1 MTLVEKIKGI
11 FKPKLT
17 FEQFAVAIT
26 SDVRIAIIEEL
37 GLMYERSVGCKFKQI
52 KRGVS
57 DRLDREVSRG
67 SLTWHLEKLKDSD
80 LVEEIP
86 TDRPISGFDH
96 IFWDLTSNGREVFK
110 VLEKVKREMEEVES

>member
-1 MTLVEKIKGI
+1 MSLVEKIKGL

-37 GLMYERSVGCKFKQI
+37 GLMRKPWKNYNFKQI
-52 KRGVS
+52 KYGVS
-57 DRLDREVSRG
+57 DRLDRQVSEG

-80 LVEEIP
+80 LIEE
-86 TDRPISGFDH
+86 SGVN
-96 IFWDLTSNGREVFK
+96 IVLRNLTLSGREAFK
-110 VLEKVKREMEEVES
+110 TIEKVEREIEEAET

>member
-1 MTLVEKIKGI
+1 MMKFIQKIKGF

-37 GLMYERSVGCKFKQI
+37 GLMFEHRKGYKFKAI
-52 KRGVS
+52 KYGVS

-67 SLTWHLEKLKDSD
+67 SLTWHLEKLKDNKII
-80 LVEEIP
+80 EEIP
-86 TDRPISGFDH
+86 VSDYTV
-96 IFWDLTSNGREVFK
+96 WNLTSIGREIFPL
-110 VLEKVKREMEEVES
+110 LEKVERELEAED